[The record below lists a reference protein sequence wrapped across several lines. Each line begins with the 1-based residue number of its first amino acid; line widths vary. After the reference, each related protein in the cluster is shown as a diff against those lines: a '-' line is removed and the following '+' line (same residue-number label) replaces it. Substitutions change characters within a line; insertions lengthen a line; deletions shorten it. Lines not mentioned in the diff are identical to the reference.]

1 LILVIIILLY
11 ILNYNKEISSIH
23 GNLSL
28 LQKKTISSKTKNLRK
43 NNFHG
48 NEFDKKYVVYECTN
62 ENICGG
68 WGDRLK
74 GIMSAYAISLLT
86 DRYFLIYHVRPC
98 LLTHFFEPSI
108 YFLNTTINYDQ
119 ANKLW
124 FLDNKDY
131 RKSLSFIDA
140 FNLTT
145 KYITIKNNL
154 EWIEPIS
161 KNKIYKEKIKELGY
175 NENNFRIQF
184 LFKDWYSKMFKLN
197 QRLNEKYLKFLT
209 KAKPTDNTK
218 LICAQVRVG
227 DAGGTRFMERGN
239 LKIYWNYMRTN
250 FFKNLTD
257 YRIFLTTD
265 DIEAEAIKEFGN
277 EFVVTNGGPNNHLDF
292 YGKLESNDEK
302 LDKTFLDFHSLIYN
316 TFGKLGVFNRN
327 NPNENLAMFSNMRPS
342 SEFKEQKI
350 IVKNS
355 AYDLY
360 ILLVDRAQEFF
371 LGSLTLLY
379 FHFVA
384 RSLAPSQIF
393 LLKTPPRIFF
403 LCLSVCHMLYIVYF
417 A

>member
-1 LILVIIILLY
+1 MKKKSLIFKLILVIIILLY
-11 ILNYNKEISSIH
+11 ILNYNKEIRSIH

-28 LQKKTISSKTKNLRK
+28 LQKNTISSKTKNLRK
-43 NNFHG
+43 NNFPE

-86 DRYFLIYHVRPC
+86 DRYFLIYHIRPC
-98 LLTHFFEPSI
+98 LLTHFFESSI
-108 YFLNTTINYDQ
+108 YFSNTTINYDQ
-119 ANKLW
+119 ASKLW

-140 FNLTT
+140 FNLTS

-175 NENNFRIQF
+175 NENSFRIQF
-184 LFKDWYSKMFKLN
+184 LFKDWYSEMFKLN
-197 QRLNEKYLKFLT
+197 QRLNEKYLKFLK

-250 FFKNLTD
+250 FIKNLTD

-265 DIEAEAIKEFGN
+265 TEDIVSEAIKEFGN
-277 EFVVTNGGPNNHLDF
+277 EFVITNEGPNNHLDF
-292 YGKLESNDEK
+292 FSKLESNDEK
-302 LDKTFLDFHSLIYN
+302 LDKTFLDFHSLQNCNMAIISESG
-316 TFGKLGVFNRN
+316 FGKLGVFNRN

-350 IVKNS
+350 IVKKS

-360 ILLVDRAQEFF
+360 V
-371 LGSLTLLY
+371 
-379 FHFVA
+379 
-384 RSLAPSQIF
+384 
-393 LLKTPPRIFF
+393 LK
-403 LCLSVCHMLYIVYF
+403 
-417 A
+417 